1 MINEFCTQVTCSSST
16 GGSSSSS
23 TGSSSISRPS
33 SNGGDLCV
41 QLSL

>member
-16 GGSSSSS
+16 GGSSSS